1 MANRAEEVLVG
12 IPDVAGGV
20 LVSAT
25 PLAVASYPADAAAAV
40 PTGMVAVGFVSEDG
54 VTESVSRNV
63 EKVKAWGGHTVR
75 TVQQDYE
82 TTYSFSF
89 LQFKNG
95 DVLKAVYGADNVTGT
110 DGTFT
115 VKKNAKVLERRSWL
129 FEMEDGDTKI
139 RLFVPNGQITE
150 VGDVSYNHQNAIMLE
165 VTIEAF
171 PDENGDTAFLFT
183 DTPAPAPV
191 TP

>member
-20 LVSAT
+20 LVSAG
-25 PLAVASYPADAAAAV
+25 PIEVSAYPADASTAAPA
-40 PTGMVAVGFVSEDG
+40 GMVAVGFVSEDG

-89 LQFKNG
+89 LQFKNE
-95 DVLKAVYGADNVTGT
+95 DVLKAVYGKDNVTGT
-110 DGTFT
+110 GGTFT
-115 VKKNAKVLERRSWL
+115 VRKNAQVLERRSWL

-183 DTPAPAPV
+183 STDT

>member
-20 LVSAT
+20 LVSSA
-25 PLAVASYPADAAAAV
+25 PLAEAEYPSDATTAV

-63 EKVKAWGGHTVR
+63 EKVKAWGGQTVR

-89 LQFKNG
+89 LQFKNE
-95 DVLKAVYGADNVTGT
+95 DVLKAVYGKDNVTGSA
-110 DGTFT
+110 GTFT
-115 VKKNAKVLERRSWL
+115 VKKNAQVLERRSWL

-150 VGDVSYNHQNAIMLE
+150 VGDVSYNHQNAI
-165 VTIEAF
+165 T
-171 PDENGDTAFLFT
+171 
-183 DTPAPAPV
+183 
-191 TP
+191 